1 MPEPVCRFLELL
13 RESDNPRLRDA
24 FRRTTPQEERAFE
37 IIDQLYAGSTD
48 PSLIAELGRYVP
60 NLPQGQTPDAMAFYA
75 EGVLEG
81 QIARRN
87 GVEND
92 LAEFLKEFGQR

>member
-24 FRRTTPQEERAFE
+24 FRRTTASEERAFE
-37 IIDQLYAGSTD
+37 IIDQLYSGSQD
-48 PSLIAELGRYVP
+48 PNLIAELGTVVP
-60 NLPQGQTPDAMAFYA
+60 NLPQGKTPDEIAFYA
-75 EGVLEG
+75 EGYLEG

-87 GVEND
+87 QVE
-92 LAEFLKEFGQR
+92 AEFEAFLREFGS